1 MSEPSAVPPAS
12 VVLVSGGSRGLGLAI
27 VTDLLTSGVKV
38 AAFARTVTPELT
50 ELTAKYPE
58 QLYAGSVDI
67 NDAKATQSF
76 VKTVESTL
84 GPIDGLV
91 NNAAIGQDSLHVHT
105 APERLEDIIQT
116 NLTAPLLLTRFVLR
130 RMLAKGLKGRIVN
143 VTSICAQ
150 RGYPGLVAYSATK
163 GGMEAATRSLARE
176 LGGRVLANAVAP
188 GFFASEMSAVLGQT
202 QLDQIVR
209 RTPTGHLTE
218 PEDVV
223 PVVRMLLLENT
234 NINGQVLVIDGAAS
248 I

>member
-1 MSEPSAVPPAS
+1 VPPSS

-27 VTDLLTSGVKV
+27 VSDLIDSGVKV
-38 AAFARTVTPELT
+38 AAFARTITPELAALA
-50 ELTAKYPE
+50 EKYPD
-58 QLYAGSVDI
+58 QVHVGSVDI
-67 NDAKATQSF
+67 NDAKAGQAF
-76 VKTVESTL
+76 VKEVEEKL
-84 GPIDGLV
+84 GPIDGIV
-91 NNAAIGQDSLHVHT
+91 NNAAMGQDSLHVHT
-105 APERLEDIIQT
+105 SAEAIANIIQT
-116 NLTAPLLLTRFVLR
+116 NLTSPLVLTRFVLR
-130 RMLAKGLKGRIVN
+130 RMMAKGLKGRIVN

-163 GGMEAATRSLARE
+163 GGMDSATRSLARE
-176 LGGRVLANAVAP
+176 LGGRVLANSVAP

-218 PEDVV
+218 PEEVV

-234 NINGQVLVIDGAAS
+234 NVNGQVLVIDGAAS